1 MKRNRFTDEQ
11 IIGILKEHEAGTPV
25 SELCRKHGVS
35 DASIYKWK
43 AKFGG
48 MEVSEAKRLKTLEDE
63 NTKLKRLLADAMLDN
78 AALKDLF
85 GKEVVTPAAKRKAV
99 AHLMSHHEMSERR
112 ACKAIGFCR
121 MTVRYETRRDDDH
134 ELRERMKALAHER
147 RRFGYRRIHVLL
159 RREGHLVNH
168 KRLFRLYREEKL
180 TVRKRRGRKR
190 AIGTRAPM
198 LVPMVANDRWS
209 LDFVS
214 DQFTDGRRL
223 RILTVVDDCTRECL
237 AFVADTSLSGLRV
250 ARELDRIIEERGK
263 PRMIVSDNG
272 SEFTSNAIL
281 QWADRTKVD
290 WHYIAPG
297 KPIQN
302 AFIESFNGRLRDEF
316 LNETLFSSLAHARS
330 ALSNWRSDYN
340 DQRPHSSLGWLTPAE
355 FAQTLNPRRDAVL
368 RSRNGSAPQP
378 AATEPTTATKNR
390 WSELKTG

>member
-78 AALKDLF
+78 AALKDLP

-180 TVRKRRGRKR
+180 TVRKRGGRKR

-237 AFVADTSLSGLRV
+237 ALVADTSLSGLRV

-340 DQRPHSSLGWLTPAE
+340 DQRPHSGLGWLTPAE